1 MPLTSCARSV
11 VGRPTSCRGRDG
23 LDPLDQFRL
32 PSGRDQA
39 RLTDAR
45 EERHTAPITFAS
57 KRDAEDRLATV
68 RAGVVRGTWRAP
80 ELGAVT
86 LADYT
91 ASLFAVRASP
101 RPEATPWGDS

>member
-1 MPLTSCARSV
+1 M
-11 VGRPTSCRGRDG
+11 GRPTSCRGRGG
-23 LDPLDQFRL
+23 LYPLDQFRL
-32 PSGRDQA
+32 PSGRYQA
-39 RLTDAR
+39 RFTDDR

-86 LADYT
+86 LAGYT